1 MTALSRAWQQL
12 RQQKLD
18 KRVLWLLA
26 AGALTVAGELSLRA
40 WDAHQKLAAELKT
53 VRGRVQL
60 LQSSADKIDWAQRTQ
75 ALGAAHEALQGQ
87 LWHAPSEAQGQAML
101 RDWLSSVLKD
111 ESLKRVSIALQ
122 PPVAAAASA
131 LNPDKDKDASPAQA
145 GKGLRLA
152 MQAIRVR
159 ATVTFELAP
168 GAMETALQRI
178 ERGGQLASVDT
189 LTASRR
195 SRRVELTVSLPVIV
209 DAAPSGASQKP

>member
-26 AGALTVAGELSLRA
+26 AGALTLAGELSLRA

-53 VRGRVQL
+53 VRSRAQL
-60 LQSSADKIDWAQRTQ
+60 LQNSADTVDWAQRNL
-75 ALGAAHEALQGQ
+75 ALSAAHEALQGQ
-87 LWHAPSEAQGQAML
+87 LWHAPSEAQAQAML
-101 RDWLSSVLKD
+101 RDWLSSVLKGD
-111 ESLKRVSIALQ
+111 SLKRVTITLQ
-122 PPVAAAASA
+122 PPLAAANSALAPDLEASA
-131 LNPDKDKDASPAQA
+131 AQA
-145 GKGLRLA
+145 GTGLRLA

-159 ATVTFELAP
+159 AAVNFELVP
-168 GAMETALQRI
+168 GALESALQGI

-195 SRRVELTVSLPVIV
+195 SRRVEMTVSLPVII
-209 DAAPSGASQKP
+209 DAGPGRKSEKP